1 MYKVETH
8 NNSKKYFEEIVIEED
23 SFYIASTTT
32 LRAVLNKER
41 KKLEKD
47 VWRVIDIENFN
58 KLIYKQWNYS
68 INQLKIKNVIRK
80 IIIQLK
86 SEISDKNLIK
96 ELTYFEDNIDIF
108 KMAFQIRN
116 IRLHQLGLTGST
128 NARDNLDVRSTIQ
141 FNDSV
146 EILCSC
152 NCFHIV
158 TRFQKSNI
166 FHFLKLLR
174 CIYYTVC

>member
-96 ELTYFEDNIDIF
+96 ELTYFEDNIDILHND
-108 KMAFQIRN
+108 IRN
-116 IRLHQLGLTGST
+116 FVQ
-128 NARDNLDVRSTIQ
+128 
-141 FNDSV
+141 
-146 EILCSC
+146 C
-152 NCFHIV
+152 NIK
-158 TRFQKSNI
+158 T
-166 FHFLKLLR
+166 L
-174 CIYYTVC
+174 

>member
-96 ELTYFEDNIDIF
+96 ELTYFEDNI
-108 KMAFQIRN
+108 A
-116 IRLHQLGLTGST
+116 
-128 NARDNLDVRSTIQ
+128 
-141 FNDSV
+141 
-146 EILCSC
+146 
-152 NCFHIV
+152 
-158 TRFQKSNI
+158 
-166 FHFLKLLR
+166 
-174 CIYYTVC
+174 

>member
-8 NNSKKYFEEIVIEED
+8 NNSKKYFEELVIEED

-41 KKLEKD
+41 KKLEKN

-96 ELTYFEDNIDIF
+96 ELTYFEDNIDILHND
-108 KMAFQIRN
+108 IRN
-116 IRLHQLGLTGST
+116 FVQCNIKTLEY
-128 NARDNLDVRSTIQ
+128 N
-141 FNDSV
+141 NDSPMKYLLKRIYTEV
-146 EILCSC
+146 LLTEEFKLISSEI
-152 NCFHIV
+152 F
-158 TRFQKSNI
+158 NI
-166 FHFLKLLR
+166 DELKNFFKK
-174 CIYYTVC
+174 I